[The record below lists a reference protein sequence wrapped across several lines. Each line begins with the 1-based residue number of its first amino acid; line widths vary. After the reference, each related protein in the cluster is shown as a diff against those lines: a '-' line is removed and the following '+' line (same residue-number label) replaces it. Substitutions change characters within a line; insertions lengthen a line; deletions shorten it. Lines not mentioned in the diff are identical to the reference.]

1 MAWCQRLP
9 FMIVQ
14 TFMADENEP
23 QDKNQVARREA
34 WLSLRGI
41 LKDVYAEYGG
51 GEACLRKERESFYKR
66 DDEPGAAD
74 D

>member
-1 MAWCQRLP
+1 MPAVVVYDLK
-9 FMIVQ
+9 

-23 QDKNQVARREA
+23 RDKNQVARREA

-51 GEACLRKERESFYKR
+51 GEAYLRQERENFYER
-66 DDEPGAAD
+66 DDEPSAD
-74 D
+74 